1 MSLIVFVDKD
11 KCSKIVLYFIVHIS
25 TNADTVIF
33 FYSQLKKMR
42 LIVNYI

>member
-25 TNADTVIF
+25 TNAGTVIF
-33 FYSQLKKMR
+33 FLLSVKKMR